1 MMSDPKQHRIE
12 TLAIHAG
19 QDPDPTSGAVMMP
32 IVLSS
37 TFAQDGPGRHKGYEY
52 SRSGNPTRRALEANI
67 AALEGGTEGFAFGSG
82 CGATTTL
89 LHALGTGGHAVSGDD
104 VYGGTFRIFDK
115 VMRPMGL
122 ESTFVDMTD
131 PDTVRKA
138 LRPNTRLIWLET
150 PSNPLLKIFD
160 IRAIAAIGKSA
171 GIPVFVDNTFATPI
185 LQRPLELGAT
195 AVVHSTTKYINGHSD
210 VVGGAVVTSDA
221 GLAERLRFLQN
232 AIGAVPSPFDC
243 YMVLRGL
250 KTLPVRMRQH
260 VESAR
265 SLAERLAKHPQV
277 RRVYYP
283 GLAKDPGRALA
294 ERQMKGPGGMISF
307 EVEGGITRARALLS
321 RLRIFACAESLGGV
335 ESLAEHPAS
344 MTHASIPAELRAQI
358 GISDGLVRLSVGLE
372 AEADL
377 WADLESALSA
387 ASTV

>member
-1 MMSDPKQHRIE
+1 MIDSKKLGPD

-19 QDPDPTSGAVMMP
+19 QAPDPTSGAVMTP

-37 TFAQDGPGRHKGYEY
+37 TFAQEGPGRHKGYEY
-52 SRSGNPTRRALEANI
+52 SRSGNPTRQALEACI
-67 AALEGGTEGFAFGSG
+67 AALEGGAHGFAFGSG

-104 VYGGTFRIFDK
+104 IYGGTFRIFDK
-115 VMRPMGL
+115 VMRPLGL

-131 PDTVRKA
+131 PDQVKKA

-160 IRAIAAIGKSA
+160 IKAIAAIGKAA

-185 LQRPLELGAT
+185 LQKPLELGAT

-221 GLAERLRFLQN
+221 ALAERLRFLQN

-260 VESAR
+260 VASAKG
-265 SLAERLAKHPQV
+265 LAARLAKHPSV
-277 RRVYYP
+277 RRVHYP
-283 GLAKDPGRALA
+283 GLESDPGYALA
-294 ERQMKGPGGMISF
+294 TRQMKGPGGMISF
-307 EVEGGITRARALLS
+307 EVDGGLARAQKLLEK
-321 RLRIFACAESLGGV
+321 LTIFACAESLGGV

-344 MTHASIPAELRAQI
+344 MTHASIPREIREKI

-372 AEADL
+372 AEEDL
-377 WADLESALSA
+377 WADVESGLSS
-387 ASTV
+387 ASAV

>member
-1 MMSDPKQHRIE
+1 MIDDKKLGLD

-19 QDPDPTSGAVMMP
+19 QAADPSSGAVMTP

-52 SRSGNPTRRALEANI
+52 SRSGNPTRNALEACI
-67 AALEGGTEGFAFGSG
+67 AALEGGTHGFAFGSG

-115 VMRPMGL
+115 VMRPLGL

-131 PDTVRKA
+131 PDHVKKA
-138 LRPNTRLIWLET
+138 LRPNTKLIWLET

-160 IRAIAAIGKSA
+160 IRAIADIGKAA
-171 GIPVFVDNTFATPI
+171 GVPVFVDNTFATPI
-185 LQRPLELGAT
+185 LQKPLDLGAT

-232 AIGAVPSPFDC
+232 AMGAVPSPFDC
-243 YMVLRGL
+243 YLVLRGL

-260 VESAR
+260 VASAGI
-265 SLAERLAKHPQV
+265 LAERLTKHPSV

-283 GLAKDPGRALA
+283 GLKSDPGYALA
-294 ERQMKGPGGMISF
+294 ARQMKGPGGMISF
-307 EVEGGITRARALLS
+307 EIDGGLPRAQKMLEKLT
-321 RLRIFACAESLGGV
+321 IFACAESLGGV

-344 MTHASIPAELRAQI
+344 MTHASIPREIREKI
-358 GISDGLVRLSVGLE
+358 GISDGLIRLSVGLE
-372 AEADL
+372 SGEDL
-377 WADLESALSA
+377 WADVETALKSAS
-387 ASTV
+387 VV